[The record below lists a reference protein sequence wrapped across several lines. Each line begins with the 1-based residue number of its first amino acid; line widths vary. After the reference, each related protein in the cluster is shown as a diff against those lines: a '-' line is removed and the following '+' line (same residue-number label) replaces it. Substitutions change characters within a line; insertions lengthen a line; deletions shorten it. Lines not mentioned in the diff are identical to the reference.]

1 MSSDVKWP
9 FKSLL
14 FFLGGGG
21 AGLWAGGRSVLL
33 SQKGEK
39 KNMTLC
45 TVRDFSLS
53 ISTKALLPP
62 LNLYDCSNEKLSGCT
77 CLGLSLPLPSIV
89 RTEF

>member
-33 SQKGEK
+33 SQKGQK

-45 TVRDFSLS
+45 TVRAFHLYHSS
-53 ISTKALLPP
+53 LLPP